1 MRSLR
6 KQRIILFLLLS
17 LILAACGGSDTTE
30 EETVD
35 TTAAPAES
43 LDAPSVTT
51 AQAIKTGV
59 GVTEEPCPASYNV
72 GGTDVPTGASPD
84 QGCIYLGLLNDYTGP
99 YAAAAGA
106 LELSQRAFWLWANST
121 GGIGDYS
128 VVIIDGKDTGYSPA
142 KHLEAYNEI
151 KDDVAALAMSLGTVQ
166 TQFILDQMDKDN
178 MVAAP
183 MSWYSGW
190 GYKSFDKG
198 LVAEFGSS
206 YCTDGM
212 NALDWGLENLPVPIK
227 TIGIVGYA
235 GDYGDDYA
243 AGVRKAAIANG
254 INVAWSYVPPIAEF
268 DVAATVGLMLT
279 QPVDALFS
287 AAALSAGPQ
296 IMGGYYQQTGSL
308 PFIFNAAPAYNDAF
322 IAEGFPLRDLYLS
335 GAVYNMAWV
344 GPFETDSPAHAAMR
358 ATWGNFSDS
367 ASSYVVAGWSSQYH
381 VKGVLEAAVKG
392 GDLTRAGIRR
402 AASNVTVTSDGMMT
416 PRELGQDG
424 PDPESTITAP
434 DASVGSGSATIKANY
449 VGPTAAAYDWVGEGP
464 CS

>member
-1 MRSLR
+1 
-6 KQRIILFLLLS
+6 
-17 LILAACGGSDTTE
+17 
-30 EETVD
+30 
-35 TTAAPAES
+35 
-43 LDAPSVTT
+43 
-51 AQAIKTGV
+51 
-59 GVTEEPCPASYNV
+59 
-72 GGTDVPTGASPD
+72 
-84 QGCIYLGLLNDYTGP
+84 
-99 YAAAAGA
+99 
-106 LELSQRAFWLWANST
+106 
-121 GGIGDYS
+121 
-128 VVIIDGKDTGYSPA
+128 
-142 KHLEAYNEI
+142 
-151 KDDVAALAMSLGTVQ
+151 
-166 TQFILDQMDKDN
+166 